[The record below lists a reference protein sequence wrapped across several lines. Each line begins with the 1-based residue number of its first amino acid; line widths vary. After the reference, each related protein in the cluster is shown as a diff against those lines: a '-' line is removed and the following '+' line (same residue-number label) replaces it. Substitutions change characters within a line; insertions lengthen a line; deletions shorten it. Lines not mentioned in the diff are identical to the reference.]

1 MAALELVFFW
11 SYLRPLPAEAP
22 LRLLLEELELL
33 VELELPLWDELLLE
47 LLGLALELLLGRL
60 LEPLTLLEL
69 LPLGRLL
76 VLGRVLLLELL
87 LPLGRLTVP
96 LDEGRLLLELLTLL
110 ELFGREVLL
119 LLGRLTVPL
128 ELPFVELLLGRLTLP
143 LLLPAGRL
151 SVFGRLLGVALP
163 PLPELMLP
171 TGPLGLTVALG
182 ATSLLG
188 LGISLLLHSGWVAG

>member
-1 MAALELVFFW
+1 MAALELVFFL

-22 LRLLLEELELL
+22 LRLLLEEIELL
-33 VELELPLWDELLLE
+33 VELELPLRDELLLE
-47 LLGLALELLLGRL
+47 LLGLALELLFGRL

-96 LDEGRLLLELLTLL
+96 LDEGRLLLELSTLL
-110 ELFGREVLL
+110 ELFGREVL
-119 LLGRLTVPL
+119 
-128 ELPFVELLLGRLTLP
+128 LLLGRLTLP

>member
-1 MAALELVFFW
+1 M
-11 SYLRPLPAEAP
+11 
-22 LRLLLEELELL
+22 
-33 VELELPLWDELLLE
+33 ELELPLRDELLLE

-60 LEPLTLLEL
+60 LEPLTLFEL

-76 VLGRVLLLELL
+76 VLGRVLLIELL

-128 ELPFVELLLGRLTLP
+128 ELPFVELLLLGRLTLP

-163 PLPELMLP
+163 PLLELMLP

>member
-1 MAALELVFFW
+1 M
-11 SYLRPLPAEAP
+11 
-22 LRLLLEELELL
+22 LLEELELL
-33 VELELPLWDELLLE
+33 VELELPLLRDELLLE

-76 VLGRVLLLELL
+76 VLGRALLLELL

-128 ELPFVELLLGRLTLP
+128 ELPFVELLLLGRLTLP

>member
-1 MAALELVFFW
+1 M
-11 SYLRPLPAEAP
+11 
-22 LRLLLEELELL
+22 ELEPLL
-33 VELELPLWDELLLE
+33 RDELLLE

-128 ELPFVELLLGRLTLP
+128 ELLLLGRLTLP

>member
-1 MAALELVFFW
+1 M
-11 SYLRPLPAEAP
+11 
-22 LRLLLEELELL
+22 
-33 VELELPLWDELLLE
+33 ELELPLRDELLLE
-47 LLGLALELLLGRL
+47 LLGLALELLFGRL

-110 ELFGREVLL
+110 EL
-119 LLGRLTVPL
+119 
-128 ELPFVELLLGRLTLP
+128 PFVELLLLGRLTLP

>member
-1 MAALELVFFW
+1 M
-11 SYLRPLPAEAP
+11 
-22 LRLLLEELELL
+22 
-33 VELELPLWDELLLE
+33 ELELPLRDELLLE

-96 LDEGRLLLELLTLL
+96 L
-110 ELFGREVLL
+110 
-119 LLGRLTVPL
+119 
-128 ELPFVELLLGRLTLP
+128 ELPFVELLLLGRLTLP

>member
-1 MAALELVFFW
+1 MAALELVFFL

-22 LRLLLEELELL
+22 LRLLLEEIELL
-33 VELELPLWDELLLE
+33 VELELPLRDELLLE
-47 LLGLALELLLGRL
+47 LLGLALELLFGRL

-128 ELPFVELLLGRLTLP
+128 ELPFVELLLLGRLTLP

-188 LGISLLLHSGWVAG
+188 LGISLLLHSG

>member
-1 MAALELVFFW
+1 M
-11 SYLRPLPAEAP
+11 LP
-22 LRLLLEELELL
+22 LLEELELL
-33 VELELPLWDELLLE
+33 LPERPELLE
-47 LLGLALELLLGRL
+47 LLELLER
-60 LEPLTLLEL
+60 P
-69 LPLGRLL
+69 
-76 VLGRVLLLELL
+76 LLLESLD
-87 LPLGRLTVP
+87 PERL
-96 LDEGRLLLELLTLL
+96 E
-110 ELFGREVLL
+110 
-119 LLGRLTVPL
+119 VPL
-128 ELPFVELLLGRLTLP
+128 ELLLLGRLTLP